1 MSRGQETLRP
11 QTAAELAEAM
21 GTVGARLETVNL
33 AGGCTKR
40 MMAGAVESSDVSITT
55 AGLDRLLAYDPRDL
69 TISVEAGMR
78 WCELTRLL
86 AASRQIVP
94 LDPPFADGATVGGV
108 VAANCSGPRRRL
120 YGTARDCV
128 IGMRFATLDGRLV
141 ESGGMV
147 VKNVAGLDMAKLL
160 VGSFGTLAAIASVNF
175 KAAPLPERERS
186 FLLAFGSLED
196 AMAARGALLQSV
208 LQPAAV
214 DALNP
219 AAAARVG
226 REGWVLAV
234 QAGGNAAALQRW
246 EREIAAL
253 GAAEALEGPREA
265 ALWRA
270 IREFVPAHVAAVPEG
285 AVARVSSTIAEVAGV
300 MALAP
305 GAALARA
312 GSGVTYACFDD
323 CAAAAAWAAEARG
336 HGFQAVVEF
345 ACEDRKRT
353 LDLWPSPGGDFDLM
367 MRVKRL
373 FDPRG
378 ILNRGRMYGR
388 F

>member
-1 MSRGQETLRP
+1 MSCGPEMKRP
-11 QTAAELAEAM
+11 RTAGELAEAM
-21 GTVGARLETVNL
+21 GSAGARLETVTL
-33 AGGCTKR
+33 AGGFTKR
-40 MMAGAVESSDVSITT
+40 WMAGPVESSDVCITT
-55 AGLDRLLAYDPRDL
+55 TGLDRLLAYDPRDL

-78 WCELTRLL
+78 WCELTKVL
-86 AASRQIVP
+86 AASRQMVP
-94 LDPPFADGATVGGV
+94 LDPPFAEAATVGGV

-128 IGMRFATLDGRLV
+128 IGMRFATLEGRLV

-175 KAAPLPERERS
+175 KASPLPERERS
-186 FLLAFGSLED
+186 FVVAGGPEILKVRDRLLG
-196 AMAARGALLQSV
+196 SV

-214 DALNP
+214 DVLNPP
-219 AAAARVG
+219 AAARLG
-226 REGWVLAV
+226 LEGWVLAV
-234 QAGGNAAALQRW
+234 QAAGNAAALDRW
-246 EREIAAL
+246 EREMAAQ
-253 GAAEALEGPREA
+253 GAEALEGPREA
-265 ALWRA
+265 ELWRG
-270 IREFVPAHVAAVPEG
+270 IREFVPAYLASVPEG
-285 AVARVSSTIAEVAGV
+285 AVARVSSTLAEVPDV
-300 MALAP
+300 LALAP

-323 CAAAAAWAAEARG
+323 CVAAAAWAAEARG
-336 HGFQAVVEF
+336 RGLEAVVEF
-345 ACEDRKRT
+345 APEDHKRT
-353 LDLWPSPGGDFDLM
+353 IDLWPSPGGNIELM

-378 ILNRGRMYGR
+378 LLNRGRMYGR